1 VSLLFSIL
9 DQSPTIDVHH
19 LQAAMACWRY
29 CEQSADGAEH
39 VIARYRDGNANL
51 RTQLLRILQRAGLT
65 AWPKLFQN
73 LGSTRETELAESFPI
88 HVVTAWMGNSQL
100 VAAKHYL

>member
-1 VSLLFSIL
+1 
-9 DQSPTIDVHH
+9 
-19 LQAAMACWRY
+19 
-29 CEQSADGAEH
+29 
-39 VIARYRDGNANL
+39 
-51 RTQLLRILQRAGLT
+51 LRILQRAGLT